1 MEELIVNIM
10 KSYSNFTNLS
20 DGDYAY
26 MIEADD
32 DNLQEIAK
40 TIIANINIVI
50 AQIEK
55 DNEREIKDESNR

>member
-1 MEELIVNIM
+1 M
-10 KSYSNFTNLS
+10 KSYSDFTYLS

-55 DNEREIKDESNR
+55 DNERRNN